1 MSYEIIGTTASFIVL
16 ASFLMNEEWQIRVV
30 NIFGAAL
37 FVFYGVLIGA
47 FSVWVLNAI
56 LIIVHVYKLVR
67 YFKE

>member
-1 MSYEIIGTTASFIVL
+1 MSYEIIGTTASFVVL
-16 ASFLMNEEWQIRVV
+16 ASFLMNEEGKIRVV

-56 LIIVHVYKLVR
+56 LIVVHVYKLVR

>member
-1 MSYEIIGTTASFIVL
+1 MSYEIIGTTASFVVL